1 MQSRST
7 EAQKTARGNEQSS
20 TGVLAAW
27 REANK
32 KRNEAEAK
40 LHTKKREAE
49 AKLTTVYN
57 EHRQQLEKLQ
67 MQIQFKKSEQSE
79 IMQQMNRWRT
89 QWEEEMSEK
98 NAVAAELLTL
108 RSEFEK
114 SSGTYDKEIEG
125 LKDMLERTRA
135 ASAELRD
142 RWEDAVQRKNAILG
156 QLDDADKEMQRAMM
170 SARGESRSFAA
181 TAQRLNDAKAAAE
194 KMKAQADQAEADR
207 AAAEKDLIAAKEE
220 TSGNAIKLNQDVEK
234 LREKLTDAKMQIEV
248 GVSRQQQ
255 LVAALREL
263 EQAQGE
269 KDAVASDAQQQV
281 AGLAA
286 DAENLQKLL
295 EKTRAESRAKQQS
308 ASARSVTRSRTSSP
322 GSRPRWRS

>member
-67 MQIQFKKSEQSE
+67 MQIQYKKSEQSE

-125 LKDMLERTRA
+125 LKDMLERTRVA
-135 ASAELRD
+135 RRPSCATAGRTPF
-142 RWEDAVQRKNAILG
+142 
-156 QLDDADKEMQRAMM
+156 
-170 SARGESRSFAA
+170 SARMRSLGSS
-181 TAQRLNDAKAAAE
+181 TMR
-194 KMKAQADQAEADR
+194 
-207 AAAEKDLIAAKEE
+207 
-220 TSGNAIKLNQDVEK
+220 
-234 LREKLTDAKMQIEV
+234 
-248 GVSRQQQ
+248 
-255 LVAALREL
+255 
-263 EQAQGE
+263 
-269 KDAVASDAQQQV
+269 
-281 AGLAA
+281 
-286 DAENLQKLL
+286 
-295 EKTRAESRAKQQS
+295 TRRC
-308 ASARSVTRSRTSSP
+308 SVR
-322 GSRPRWRS
+322 